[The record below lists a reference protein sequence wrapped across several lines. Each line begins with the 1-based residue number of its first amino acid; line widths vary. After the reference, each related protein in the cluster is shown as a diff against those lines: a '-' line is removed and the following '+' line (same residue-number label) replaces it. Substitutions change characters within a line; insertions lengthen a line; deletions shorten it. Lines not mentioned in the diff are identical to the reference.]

1 MRRSYKAEI
10 ARSNRVT
17 STIQSRSVAVN
28 HPGLWSQGP
37 WFESGRDYH
46 FIEIA
51 INTYGFQLTMKSICI
66 STETAVGCKKTIYE
80 VNDEV
85 YDFVIKVLEGEEPVP
100 SISMADVD
108 PAPEM

>member
-1 MRRSYKAEI
+1 
-10 ARSNRVT
+10 
-17 STIQSRSVAVN
+17 
-28 HPGLWSQGP
+28 
-37 WFESGRDYH
+37 
-46 FIEIA
+46 
-51 INTYGFQLTMKSICI
+51 MKSICI